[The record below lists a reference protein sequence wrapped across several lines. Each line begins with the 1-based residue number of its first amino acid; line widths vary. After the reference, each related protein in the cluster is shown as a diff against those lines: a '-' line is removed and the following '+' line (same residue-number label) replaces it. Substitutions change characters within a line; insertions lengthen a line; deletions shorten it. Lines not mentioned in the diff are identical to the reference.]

1 MKDRLGWDRLSARDR
16 RALTVG
22 LALVVPALL
31 WVAGVRPYR
40 ASLADTRD
48 QVAAEGT
55 LLERERELLGSAPVI
70 RRALRKARA
79 RADEAERRLVSAA
92 NTALAEA
99 ELIDYLE
106 TVAALSRVLLEEV
119 RTVAPG
125 RDEVAPEGLQPV
137 RLAVRGESDLE
148 GVLTFLET
156 IETNPLLLRIG
167 GLTIQPVMERPPRRG
182 EDEPAAPARP
192 TGVVELGVVVEAY
205 AKPVESAVGSR
216 SDGSEGTR

>member
-1 MKDRLGWDRLSARDR
+1 MTDRLAWERLSARDR
-16 RALTVG
+16 RAVTLGLT
-22 LALVVPALL
+22 LVVPALL

-40 ASLADTRD
+40 ASLTEARD
-48 QVAAEGT
+48 QVAVERA
-55 LLERERELLGSAPVI
+55 LLERERELLGSAPLL
-70 RRALRKARA
+70 RRELRKARA

-167 GLTIQPVMERPPRRG
+167 GLTIQPVMERPPRRDD
-182 EDEPAAPARP
+182 DEPAPPARP

-205 AKPVESAVGSR
+205 AKPVESAAGS
-216 SDGSEGTR
+216 GSTDRR